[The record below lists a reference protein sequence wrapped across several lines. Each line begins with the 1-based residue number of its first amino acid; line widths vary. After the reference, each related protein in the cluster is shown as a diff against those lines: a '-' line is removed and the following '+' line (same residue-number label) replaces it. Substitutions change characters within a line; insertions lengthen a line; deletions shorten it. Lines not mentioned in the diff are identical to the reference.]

1 MIKLLSFDPYIEF
14 FHLLGWFSIL
24 LHGSC
29 ILGDIICEVLFSGQD
44 NLVK

>member
-14 FHLLGWFSIL
+14 FHLLGWVSI